1 MSKRIFHC
9 SRCGNCCRWPGYVRV
24 TESECDAIADLLG
37 IEVLDFIERY
47 CRLTEDR
54 RGLSLIEQPDGSCIF
69 LEENPPRCMIQAA
82 KPRQCKTFPLEWN
95 FPGWET
101 KCAGT
106 MIEVK
111 E

>member
-1 MSKRIFHC
+1 MEENLSADI
-9 SRCGNCCRWPGYVRV
+9 V
-24 TESECDAIADLLG
+24 TLIDDEG
-37 IEVLDFIERY
+37 IEREFEVLDFIERY